1 MGTCARLHPH
11 KRLEDLLDAL
21 RLAAPRLPP
30 HVLKIAGGPDRGCQA
45 YAADLRERASG
56 LSVEWQGEI
65 TDVDGFSSE
74 LDLFTLVAEPA
85 GCPNASLEAM
95 AHGLPVVATDVGGMS
110 EQVVVGET
118 GWLTPARDVH
128 AFAEA
133 LCEAAHDAGRRE
145 RFGEAGQRRIASHFS
160 VERMASEYGR
170 VLFEGTS

>member
-1 MGTCARLHPH
+1 MGTCVRLHPH
-11 KRLEDLLDAL
+11 KRLEDLIEAL
-21 RLAAPRLPP
+21 RLAAPRLPR
-30 HVLKIAGGPDRGCQA
+30 HVLRIAGGPDRGCEG
-45 YAADLRERASG
+45 YAAELRARAGG

-95 AHGLPVVATDVGGMS
+95 AQGLAVVATDVGGMS
-110 EQVVVGET
+110 EQVITGET
-118 GWLTPARDVH
+118 GWLTPARDVQ
-128 AFAEA
+128 AFAAA

-160 VERMASEYGR
+160 VERMAREYR
-170 VLFEGTS
+170 SVLFQGA